1 MVPTVAGAAPSAP
14 ASTVSVASDPGHD
27 PVLERRA
34 RLAKMA
40 AGGQRVGYA
49 LLIAAVV
56 AFFAGA
62 LTGFPAA
69 SLVIVVAALVA
80 TTLVLLP
87 AIILGYAVRAAE
99 KEDRQQG

>member
-1 MVPTVAGAAPSAP
+1 MLA
-14 ASTVSVASDPGHD
+14 
-27 PVLERRA
+27 RRA
-34 RLAKMA
+34 RLGKL
-40 AGGQRVGYA
+40 AGRGQRLGYA
-49 LLIAAVV
+49 VLIIAIC
-56 AFFAGA
+56 AFAAGA

-69 SLVIVVAALVA
+69 SIVIVVGALVF

>member
-1 MVPTVAGAAPSAP
+1 
-14 ASTVSVASDPGHD
+14 
-27 PVLERRA
+27 
-34 RLAKMA
+34 MA

-49 LLIAAVV
+49 LIVIAVV

-62 LTGFPAA
+62 LTGFPTA
-69 SLVIVVAALVA
+69 SIVIVVGALVV

-99 KEDRQQG
+99 KEERGEHWSH

>member
-1 MVPTVAGAAPSAP
+1 MAHKPPEPS
-14 ASTVSVASDPGHD
+14 DD

-34 RLAKMA
+34 RLGRMA

-49 LLIAAVV
+49 LLVIALV

-62 LTGFPAA
+62 LTGFPSA
-69 SLVIVVAALVA
+69 SIVIVVGALVV

-99 KEDRQQG
+99 KEDRGEPSGH

>member
-1 MVPTVAGAAPSAP
+1 MAHKPPEPS
-14 ASTVSVASDPGHD
+14 DD

-34 RLAKMA
+34 RLGRMA

-49 LLIAAVV
+49 LLVIALV

-62 LTGFPAA
+62 LTGFPSA
-69 SLVIVVAALVA
+69 SIVIVVGA
-80 TTLVLLP
+80 LP

-99 KEDRQQG
+99 KEDRGEPSGH

>member
-1 MVPTVAGAAPSAP
+1 MP
-14 ASTVSVASDPGHD
+14 VASSGSED
-27 PVLERRA
+27 PVLARRA
-34 RLAKMA
+34 RLGRLA

-49 LLIAAVV
+49 LLLIAVV

-69 SLVIVVAALVA
+69 SIVVVVGALAA

-87 AIILGYAVRAAE
+87 AIVLSYAVRAAE
-99 KEDRQQG
+99 KEERGRR

>member
-1 MVPTVAGAAPSAP
+1 MAPDA
-14 ASTVSVASDPGHD
+14 D

-49 LLIAAVV
+49 LLVIAVV

-62 LTGFPAA
+62 LTGFPTA
-69 SLVIVVAALVA
+69 SIVIVVGALAV

-99 KEDRQQG
+99 KEDRGEYGGH

>member
-1 MVPTVAGAAPSAP
+1 MVQ
-14 ASTVSVASDPGHD
+14 DPD
-27 PVLERRA
+27 PVLARRA
-34 RLAKMA
+34 RLARLA

-49 LLIAAVV
+49 LLLVALV

-62 LTGFPAA
+62 VTGFPAA
-69 SLVIVVAALVA
+69 SIVIVVGALVV

-99 KEDRQQG
+99 KEDRGEYGGH

>member
-1 MVPTVAGAAPSAP
+1 MA
-14 ASTVSVASDPGHD
+14 DD
-27 PVLERRA
+27 PVLRRRA
-34 RLAKMA
+34 KLSRMA

-49 LLIAAVV
+49 LIVIAVV

-62 LTGFPAA
+62 LTGFPTA
-69 SLVIVVAALVA
+69 SIVIVVGALVV

-99 KEDRQQG
+99 KEERGEHWSH